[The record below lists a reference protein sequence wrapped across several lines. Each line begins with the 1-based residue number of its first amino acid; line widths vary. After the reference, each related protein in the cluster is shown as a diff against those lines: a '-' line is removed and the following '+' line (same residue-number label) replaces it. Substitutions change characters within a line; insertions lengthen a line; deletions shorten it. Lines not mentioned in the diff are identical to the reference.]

1 METTKITKW
10 SKENKLLFNDQI
22 SKVLLISRRRKERK
36 TIGIYLNNNR
46 LEQVDKLKYLGII
59 IDSKFKFN
67 EHVKYI
73 TDRCTKSI
81 NALSKSAR
89 ISWGLNHEAQKI
101 LYTGAILPQ
110 LLYAAPVWIDSMKKE
125 YNRTKYIRVQR
136 LISLRIEKAY
146 RTISH
151 EALCII
157 TGIPPI
163 IIKAEEAAALY
174 NITTGRNIQKY
185 QIDKEKN
192 PRHWLH
198 PAHTVK
204 VNDNTDETTDSRE
217 DRKHII
223 HVYTDGSKSEHGVG
237 SGVVIFKDDE
247 ITDTK
252 IYKLDGCCSNNQAEQ
267 LPILKALEN
276 IQNMDT
282 NDKTV

>member
-1 METTKITKW
+1 MPPT
-10 SKENKLLFNDQI
+10 I
-22 SKVLLISRRRKERK
+22 SYRRRKERK

-46 LEQVDKLKYLGII
+46 LEQVDKLKYHGII
-59 IDSKFKFN
+59 IESKFKFN

-73 TDRCTKSI
+73 TNRCTKLI

-89 ISWGLNHEAQKI
+89 ISWGLNHEALKI

-110 LLYAAPVWIDSMKKE
+110 LLYAVPVWIDSMKKE
-125 YNRTKYIRVQR
+125 YNRKKYVRVQTV
-136 LISLRIEKAY
+136 ICLRIAKACC
-146 RTISH
+146 TVSH

-157 TGIPPI
+157 RGIPPI

-174 NITTGRNIQKY
+174 NITIGRNIHKY
-185 QIDKEKN
+185 QIDKEEN
-192 PRHWLH
+192 PRLWLH
-198 PAHTVK
+198 PARTVK
-204 VNDNTDETTDSRE
+204 VSDNTDETTDGRE

-223 HVYTDGSKSEHGVG
+223 HVYTDGSKREHGVG

-252 IYKLDGCCSNNQAEQ
+252 NYKLDGRCSNNHVEQ
-267 LPILKALEN
+267 LAILRALEN

-282 NDKTV
+282 NDKIVQIHRQPNNIGISQKQEES